1 MAWFFLL
8 FLALAIG
15 ILILFASQN
24 DWDWYWNNYRQR
36 RMVNLFGKKI
46 ARIISSVFG
55 VVIVFYSILGLTE
68 TFNSKS
74 EIRYKNTEPTQRMD
88 YLKNQNN
95 K

>member
-1 MAWFFLL
+1 MAWSFLL

-24 DWDWYWNNYRQR
+24 DWDWYWNNYKQR
-36 RMVNLFGKKI
+36 RMVNIFGKKN
-46 ARIISSVFG
+46 ARIIYSVFG

-74 EIRYKNTEPTQRMD
+74 EIRYKNTEPTQRME

>member
-1 MAWFFLL
+1 
-8 FLALAIG
+8 
-15 ILILFASQN
+15 
-24 DWDWYWNNYRQR
+24 
-36 RMVNLFGKKI
+36 MVNLFGKKI

-74 EIRYKNTEPTQRMD
+74 EIRYKNTEPTQRME

-95 K
+95 KWNTYLLDKELVYPFI